1 MKHLK
6 LFAALCCAAVL
17 PFGLH
22 AAEVPAV
29 IALSSDGVE
38 MRYELSS
45 VQRIVFD
52 AGGMTL
58 QRTAEAGDV
67 SGVRCVF
74 FGTMEQTPTS
84 VAPAGESAVFVYPN
98 PVAHTLLVD
107 GAAAGAPLVVY
118 DLHGRALLRTSEP
131 QVDVSALAEGC
142 YLLKVGDKV
151 VKFVKK

>member
-1 MKHLK
+1 MNPKRFL
-6 LFAALCCAAVL
+6 AALCCLSAAACL
-17 PFGLH
+17 R

-29 IALSSDGVE
+29 VALSSDGS
-38 MRYELSS
+38 RTSYELST
-45 VQRIVFD
+45 VLRIVPS
-52 AGGMTL
+52 AGGFAL
-58 QRTAEAGDV
+58 VRSGALPEV